1 MAYADSFIHTD
12 KVRKCLSLHGSRPA
26 FYFEHW
32 GRVVIAFV
40 NKAGEERVLSKRE
53 FADRFVT
60 YSQALKF
67 PAAMAILN
75 AIPDWRE
82 WRKKQEAGK
91 NGNQD

>member
-1 MAYADSFIHTD
+1 MAYVDSFIRPD

-26 FYFEHW
+26 FYFEYW
-32 GRVVIAFV
+32 GHVVVQFV
-40 NKAGEERVLSKRE
+40 DKVGEKRKLSKRE
-53 FADRFVT
+53 FEDRFVT

-91 NGNQD
+91 NGNQV